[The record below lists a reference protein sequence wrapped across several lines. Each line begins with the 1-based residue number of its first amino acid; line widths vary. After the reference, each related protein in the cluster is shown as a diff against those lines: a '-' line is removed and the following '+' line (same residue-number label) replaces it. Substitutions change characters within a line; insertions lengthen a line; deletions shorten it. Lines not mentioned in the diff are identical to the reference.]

1 MLSGNRTVFVA
12 GASGVIGRRLC
23 RLLLADG
30 WRVVGTTR
38 SEDKAALLREL
49 GVEPR
54 VVDVFDA
61 KKLNEAAVLA
71 KPAVVV
77 HQLTDLPPAL
87 EPSMMATARV
97 RNAHIRD
104 IGTRNLIAAAVAAGA
119 QRLVAQSVSFAY
131 APGATPYREEWPLA
145 ADSLT
150 GASAVSARG
159 VAKLESRVLAAPLTG
174 LVLRYGKLYGPDTGF
189 DAPPPGGPVHVD
201 AAADAARR
209 AVSRGNAGAYNIAE
223 EDGTVASGKA
233 SFQLGWRA
241 DFRMPTA

>member
-38 SEDKAALLREL
+38 SEDKAARLTEL
-49 GVEPR
+49 GVEPV

-61 KKLNEAAVLA
+61 KKLRDVTVQAR
-71 KPAVVV
+71 PAVVV

-145 ADSLT
+145 ADSLA
-150 GASAVSARG
+150 GANAVSARG
-159 VAKLESRVLAAPLTG
+159 VTKLESQVLAAPLTS

-189 DAPPPGGPVHVD
+189 ESPLPGGPVHVD

-209 AVSRGNAGAYNIAE
+209 AVSRGNAGPYNIAE
-223 EDGTVASGKA
+223 EDGAVSSGKA

-241 DFRMPTA
+241 DFRMQA

>member
-1 MLSGNRTVFVA
+1 M
-12 GASGVIGRRLC
+12 IGRRLC

-38 SEDKAALLREL
+38 SADKAARLKEL
-49 GVEPR
+49 GVEAV

-61 KKLNEAAVLA
+61 KKLKEIATEAR
-71 KPAVVV
+71 PAVVV

-119 QRLVAQSVSFAY
+119 QRIVAQSVSFAY
-131 APGATPYREEWPLA
+131 APGAMPYREEWPLA
-145 ADSLT
+145 VDSLT
-150 GASAVSARG
+150 GANAVSARG
-159 VAKLESRVLAAPLTG
+159 VARLESQVLAAPLTG

-189 DAPPPGGPVHVD
+189 EAPLPGGPVHVD

-209 AVSRGNAGAYNIAE
+209 AVSRGNAGAYNVAE
-223 EDGTVASGKA
+223 EDGAVLSGKA
-233 SFQLGWRA
+233 SFQLGWRPE
-241 DFRMPTA
+241 FRMPA

>member
-1 MLSGNRTVFVA
+1 MLSASRTVFLA

-38 SEDKAALLREL
+38 SAEKAEALKAC
-49 GVEPR
+49 GVEP
-54 VVDVFDA
+54 VIVDVFDLP
-61 KKLNEAAVLA
+61 KL
-71 KPAVVV
+71 KDAVVRARPVIIV

-87 EPSMMATARV
+87 EPSMMAAARV

-131 APGATPYREEWPLA
+131 APGAMPYREDWPLA
-145 ADSLT
+145 VESLA
-150 GASAVSARG
+150 GANAVSARG
-159 VAKLESRVLAAPLTG
+159 VAKLESQVLAAPLTG
-174 LVLRYGKLYGPDTGF
+174 VVLRYGKLYGPDTGF
-189 DAPPPGGPVHVD
+189 SAPSPGGAVHVD

-209 AVSRGNAGAYNIAE
+209 AVGRGEGGIYNVAE

-233 SFQLGWRA
+233 MFQLGWRPE
-241 DFRMPTA
+241 FRLPA